1 MKISLRQKGGVF
13 GSDRN
18 LDLAD
23 DDLSVTE
30 RGVSVTKRTLSSGET
45 AKVDEV
51 AKRLISKSASQEAGP
66 LEGASDS
73 MLTELEIG
81 DADERRTYR
90 IRSGD
95 TAPDELW
102 ELVGTLEEV
111 AYPPSQD

>member
-1 MKISLRQKGGVF
+1 MKISLRQKGGLF
-13 GSDRN
+13 GSDRD
-18 LDLAD
+18 LDLTC

-30 RGVSVTKRTLSSGET
+30 KGIAVTKRTLSSDET
-45 AKVDEV
+45 AKVGAV
-51 AKRLISKSASQEAGP
+51 AQRLIAKSPSQEAGD

-81 DADERRTYR
+81 DADDRRTYR

-111 AYPPSQD
+111 AYPPAQD

>member
-1 MKISLRQKGGVF
+1 MKISLRQKGGLF

-18 LDLAD
+18 LDLSG

-30 RGVSVTKRTLSSGET
+30 KGVAVTKRTLSSDES
-45 AKVDEV
+45 AKVGDV
-51 AKRLISKSASQEAGP
+51 AKRLIAKSPSQEAGE
-66 LEGASDS
+66 LAGASDS

-81 DADERRTYR
+81 DADEQRTYR

-95 TAPDELW
+95 LAPDELW

-111 AYPPSQD
+111 AYPPSKT